1 MCKDDMKSARRRRHL
16 LLRELHRYGH
26 AADRL
31 FLIIDVSPP
40 AFGVLVI
47 VDVSRGE
54 KASVPF
60 AQLSAL
66 SIILWT
72 AVSTDPTRGLPHA
85 RVYHWSILSFRRAAL
100 RASSSNGSARAS
112 PSSSPTKRRVT

>member
-1 MCKDDMKSARRRRHL
+1 MTMDRSVEFIVRT
-16 LLRELHRYGH
+16 LHPNGH
-26 AADRL
+26 ADDRL
-31 FLIIDVSPP
+31 FLIIDVSPL
-40 AFGVLVI
+40 AFGVLAI

-60 AQLSAL
+60 AQLNAL

-72 AVSTDPTRGLPHA
+72 AVSTDPTSGLPHA